1 MLAVCQGARAV
12 ILESAVVQIIV
23 RCVERTKQLRA
34 KQADDKWHTLGD
46 SRSGRSLFGGQLG
59 IEAKR
64 ISEALGE
71 MLAGF
76 EGDDDVR
83 SRFLNVAKSFDQS
96 EVSLRQLQQSFGDN
110 LDGLE
115 AMRNNFDRCTEEV
128 IRLVSLLEG
137 DCASMRLQL
146 HRTLK
151 SPRERMS
158 QNLFGG
164 IESLGKSRL
173 VLENI
178 PSSPE
183 DHISG
188 LLDTLEHDLCDTP
201 LTHMVQVAQDVNDHI
216 VRQLSEKGRLEKLR
230 PCRLSFDATAQGLQW
245 VSPARIIEEMFQTLK
260 PCIFESA
267 NAMAE
272 VDTVDAGTD
281 GTELDVSAE
290 QETAALIA
298 SGGLMS
304 PTRPPVDLSFAR
316 AQLSKVPNSKPSSKD
331 SNPPNRR
338 KGSRQSVPRTSV
350 TGTGSS
356 GTGSAGLGD
365 FKRPEVRRPSGH
377 DAKAELSDPLSG
389 PLRQSR
395 GQRSLNSDSSVPLSV
410 SASSPDLPGLVRK
423 DLRPK
428 AVGSLGLA
436 NSSQSASA
444 TEFRDQLKHV
454 SAEGRDGRVGSS
466 LGVGVGSPSLGDF
479 PLDPLAPPSV
489 GHAVGHRDVSELHG
503 KERQADA
510 QDAQDG
516 RKHADYGV
524 RDELAGT
531 SGQLDPPELGRAQ
544 VRSADALLGR
554 SSGHSDLQPWPPQPG
569 QPRQPG
575 LGHSEVEGQLH
586 LHHEAGPADPAG
598 PRLLG
603 TETGKQQVLLGNKAN
618 QGNQGNDGHPLPE
631 VSAPHGPM
639 EQDVQ
644 PLPPGLEMNGVNGV
658 RLGEPR
664 RSRIRKSSE
673 PELADYSRF
682 MAPGQRAGY
691 EQQMTANPFM
701 GSPLLVTKS
710 KLEERPRRQSLTD
723 SESLFP
729 RPLEPRQPLRSKPGL
744 PAPMGLAGMALSGTA
759 LPPAPT
765 GNMSRQGRATSS
777 PMVGTMRGRPAS
789 LDRYRLNKGTSGLLP
804 TLKPLDGQAIV
815 GHAQLRKASPACSIG
830 SASDGHHSDHEMLRL
845 QMLIVRRLALK
856 KATCRS
862 TMDILGDK
870 AKGEEQIA
878 SMFYATCIANS
889 AFQRVLRPRCFA
901 QKQWFGGAAGVL
913 KPPNSKKTSLRCTK
927 KRALEP

>member
-1 MLAVCQGARAV
+1 MSRAPSESGRERRRSLSVQSHRPLPSRRSSSALEDHSQTAVTRAIYHHAREFLKQRDHAPEHRGRRAMLAVCQGARAV
-12 ILESAVVQIIV
+12 ILESAVVQIIL

-46 SRSGRSLFGGQLG
+46 NRSLFGGQLG
-59 IEAKR
+59 IESAKR

-76 EGDDDVR
+76 EGNDDVR

-178 PSSPE
+178 PASPE
-183 DHISG
+183 DHIGG

-230 PCRLSFDATAQGLQW
+230 PCRLSFDATAQGQW
-245 VSPARIIEEMFQTLK
+245 VSPARIIEEMFRTLK

-272 VDTVDAGTD
+272 VDTADAGT
-281 GTELDVSAE
+281 EPDVSAE

-316 AQLSKVPNSKPSSKD
+316 AQLSKVPNSKPPSKD
-331 SNPPNRR
+331 TNPLNRR
-338 KGSRQSVPRTSV
+338 KGSRQSVQRTSV
-350 TGTGSS
+350 GS

-365 FKRPEVRRPSGH
+365 FKRPEVRRRPSGH
-377 DAKAELSDPLSG
+377 DAKVDSSDPLNG
-389 PLRQSR
+389 TLRQFR
-395 GQRSLNSDSSVPLSV
+395 RQRSLNAGSSVPLSA

-423 DLRPK
+423 DLQPK
-428 AVGSLGLA
+428 AVGSLGRA
-436 NSSQSASA
+436 NSLQSASA
-444 TEFRDQLKHV
+444 TEFRNELKHV
-454 SAEGRDGRVGSS
+454 SAEGRDGRGASS
-466 LGVGVGSPSLGDF
+466 LGVGVDPSRPSLGDF
-479 PLDPLAPPSV
+479 PLDPLAPA
-489 GHAVGHRDVSELHG
+489 GHAVGHRDASEVHG
-503 KERQADA
+503 KERQEDA
-510 QDAQDG
+510 QDGQDAQDETT
-516 RKHADYGV
+516 HADCGV
-524 RDELAGT
+524 RDERLAGT
-531 SGQLDPPELGRAQ
+531 SGQLEPPEPSRAQ
-544 VRSADALLGR
+544 VSAALLGG
-554 SSGHSDLQPWPPQPG
+554 SSGHSDLPWPPG
-569 QPRQPG
+569 PRQPG
-575 LGHSEVEGQLH
+575 LHSEVDQGQLH
-586 LHHEAGPADPAG
+586 LRHHEAGPADPADG

-603 TETGKQQVLLGNKAN
+603 TETGQLMLGNKAN
-618 QGNQGNDGHPLPE
+618 QGNHSNQGHLDPLPE
-631 VSAPHGPM
+631 VSAPRGPG

-644 PLPPGLEMNGVNGV
+644 PLPPGLETNGVSGV
-658 RLGEPR
+658 RLAEPR

-673 PELADYSRF
+673 PDVLAEYSRL

-691 EQQMTANPFM
+691 EQQMTVNPFM

-710 KLEERPRRQSLTD
+710 KLEERPRRQSLTASD
-723 SESLFP
+723 PLFP
-729 RPLEPRQPLRSKPGL
+729 GKLEPLQPLGSKPGL

-759 LPPAPT
+759 LPPASA

-777 PMVGTMRGRPAS
+777 PMVGTMRGCPAS
-789 LDRYRLNKGTSGLLP
+789 LDRYRLNKGTSGQLP

-815 GHAQLRKASPACSIG
+815 GHAQLRKASPARSIG
-830 SASDGHHSDHEMLRL
+830 SASDGHHSDHEMLR
-845 QMLIVRRLALK
+845 
-856 KATCRS
+856 
-862 TMDILGDK
+862 
-870 AKGEEQIA
+870 
-878 SMFYATCIANS
+878 
-889 AFQRVLRPRCFA
+889 
-901 QKQWFGGAAGVL
+901 
-913 KPPNSKKTSLRCTK
+913 
-927 KRALEP
+927 

>member
-46 SRSGRSLFGGQLG
+46 TRSLFGGQLG
-59 IEAKR
+59 IESAKR

-76 EGDDDVR
+76 EGHDDVR

-173 VLENI
+173 LLENI
-178 PSSPE
+178 PSTPE

-230 PCRLSFDATAQGLQW
+230 PCRLSFDATAQGQW

-272 VDTVDAGTD
+272 VDT
-281 GTELDVSAE
+281 GTEPDVSAE

-338 KGSRQSVPRTSV
+338 KGSRQSAPRTSV
-350 TGTGSS
+350 GSS

-377 DAKAELSDPLSG
+377 DAKVDSSDPLSG
-389 PLRQSR
+389 TLRQSR
-395 GQRSLNSDSSVPLSV
+395 GQRSLNAGSSVPLSV

-423 DLRPK
+423 DLQPK
-428 AVGSLGLA
+428 AGGSLGLA
-436 NSSQSASA
+436 NNLQSASA
-444 TEFRDQLKHV
+444 TEFRSGLTPI
-454 SAEGRDGRVGSS
+454 SAEGRDSRGASS
-466 LGVGVGSPSLGDF
+466 LGVGVGTPSPSLGDF
-479 PLDPLAPPSV
+479 PLDPLAPGTA
-489 GHAVGHRDVSELHG
+489 GHAVGHRNASDVHG

-510 QDAQDG
+510 QDAQNETT
-516 RKHADYGV
+516 HADYGV
-524 RDELAGT
+524 RDERLAGT
-531 SGQLDPPELGRAQ
+531 SGQLEPTEPSRAQ
-544 VRSADALLGR
+544 VSADALLGE
-554 SSGHSDLQPWPPQPG
+554 SSAHSDLQTGPPG
-569 QPRQPG
+569 PRQPG
-575 LGHSEVEGQLH
+575 LHSELDQGQLDQGQPH
-586 LHHEAGPADPAG
+586 LWHHEAGPADPADG

-603 TETGKQQVLLGNKAN
+603 TGTGQQLVLGNKAN
-618 QGNQGNDGHPLPE
+618 QGNHGSQGPLPE
-631 VSAPHGPM
+631 VSAPRGPG
-639 EQDVQ
+639 EQDLQ

-658 RLGEPR
+658 RLAEPR

-673 PELADYSRF
+673 PEAWQRF
-682 MAPGQRAGY
+682 A
-691 EQQMTANPFM
+691 
-701 GSPLLVTKS
+701 
-710 KLEERPRRQSLTD
+710 
-723 SESLFP
+723 
-729 RPLEPRQPLRSKPGL
+729 
-744 PAPMGLAGMALSGTA
+744 
-759 LPPAPT
+759 
-765 GNMSRQGRATSS
+765 
-777 PMVGTMRGRPAS
+777 RPAALYFPFYYLDFSFLFS
-789 LDRYRLNKGTSGLLP
+789 LVLIFFL
-804 TLKPLDGQAIV
+804 
-815 GHAQLRKASPACSIG
+815 
-830 SASDGHHSDHEMLRL
+830 SAM
-845 QMLIVRRLALK
+845 
-856 KATCRS
+856 C
-862 TMDILGDK
+862 
-870 AKGEEQIA
+870 
-878 SMFYATCIANS
+878 
-889 AFQRVLRPRCFA
+889 
-901 QKQWFGGAAGVL
+901 
-913 KPPNSKKTSLRCTK
+913 
-927 KRALEP
+927 